1 MALTGFVR
9 TVTVVLMALVPVLIT
24 ETVFEPAETE
34 FVAAL
39 ATYALVPSGVNTTS
53 IGLSST
59 FTVAVKLS
67 NRILLFANR

>member
-1 MALTGFVR
+1 MALTGFDP
-9 TVTVVLMALVPVLIT
+9 TVTVVLVALVPVSIT
-24 ETVFEPAETE
+24 ETVFEPVETE

-39 ATYALVPSGVNTTS
+39 ATYALVRSGVNTTS
-53 IGLSST
+53 IGLSSS